1 MELDIRKLQIAMAQ
15 ALMTQTSL
23 AKAAGMSQ
31 HTICCYINKKKKPTP
46 IAIGKMANALHVP
59 VEQIIQ

>member
-1 MELDIRKLQIAMAQ
+1 MELDTKKLQIAMAQ

-23 AKAAGMSQ
+23 AHATGMSQ
-31 HTICCYINKKKKPTP
+31 HTICRYINKKQKPTP

-59 VEQIIQ
+59 VEQIIR